1 MVERGGECSTGS
13 LWHSDKNAEK
23 RFNNGDQ
30 ESTEVLSC
38 VARQIRS
45 CYSDKNKQH
54 QIRKIQKNM
63 NWIQPLLDK
72 GNLKKNKAIGLQLYD
87 HEHFLCQNAEI
98 DEWIGLCKDMCFW
111 NYKWLSLFSFR
122 SDLWRKLLFQSITG
136 EPLGQAL
143 WNLIGRF
150 VFLLTSIV
158 FRWLGQRSKWPCMFK
173 HCERVGPKLKKHS
186 VVGCD
191 Q

>member
-72 GNLKKNKAIGLQLYD
+72 GNLKKIKPLVYSCMIMNIFCVRMQKLMSELDFAKTCV
-87 HEHFLCQNAEI
+87 FEI
-98 DEWIGLCKDMCFW
+98 INDFHCLVFAVTFGGNCFS
-111 NYKWLSLFSFR
+111 N
-122 SDLWRKLLFQSITG
+122 Q
-136 EPLGQAL
+136 
-143 WNLIGRF
+143 
-150 VFLLTSIV
+150 
-158 FRWLGQRSKWPCMFK
+158 
-173 HCERVGPKLKKHS
+173 
-186 VVGCD
+186 
-191 Q
+191 